1 LLPFPNILKMLKL
14 FSRKWGNKSF
24 CLWKWF
30 GFWRIYFRLNY
41 IIPLTRK
48 RILAERRFFNSP
60 VRGLL
65 DVPFLGRY

>member
-24 CLWKWF
+24 CLWQWF
-30 GFWRIYFRLNY
+30 GFGHIYFRLNY